1 MKSVSII
8 YYNNYH
14 NIKIRKP
21 IQSEDIEI
29 QTFSLSRGREAI
41 EDRIVNIENQT
52 LGKALNS
59 IMNSIKSDYI
69 LFIDNDKN
77 EVSVKESALDLFLLT
92 SQRHPGLGFIYADYD
107 IKSNDE
113 TEEVHLLHPHRGRV
127 RDNQDYGR
135 VLFIRSQALLDVG
148 GFDENLKYNT
158 LYDMRLKLSEKH
170 KPIHISNRYNGALYT
185 VHTAKST
192 ANVFDYL
199 LASKDA
205 QVEAEHVITEHLKR
219 LGAYLPPQQGYKK
232 RPTDKTN
239 PALIASVI
247 IPVNDRPEFIGT
259 AIESVQA
266 QTVKDVEVI
275 VVVNG
280 GANDSTIPEVEKYRL
295 GGEYYDANK
304 PQVHLIVLDINNI
317 GMCLNMGSL
326 HAKGKYYV
334 QLDSDDRLKPDAVK
348 KIVEV
353 YNSDDHIGM
362 VIGSYEVWEKK
373 ENGDLVRMKEIPVVT
388 HDEWT
393 EDNGRN
399 NLLRINGAGAPRS
412 IPIQLIKD
420 IRYFGMNDDPY
431 ARNYGEDY
439 DMVLHISEQYKIGRV
454 WDPIYEVIRHS
465 GGTDHAIDQHT
476 VDRNDNAKDHMRL
489 QAIRRRQTLNAQKNG

>member
-8 YYNNYH
+8 YYNN
-14 NIKIRKP
+14 NQRLKIRKP
-21 IQSEDIEI
+21 LQSEDVEI
-29 QTFSLSRGREAI
+29 HTFSLSRDREAI

-59 IMNSIKSDYI
+59 IMDSVKSDYI

-77 EVSVKESALDLFLLT
+77 HVSVKESALDLFLLT
-92 SQRHPGLGFIYADYD
+92 SQRHPDLGFIYTDYD
-107 IKSNDE
+107 IKSKNE

-135 VLFIRSQALLDVG
+135 VFFIRSQALLDVG

-158 LYDMRLKLSEKH
+158 LYDMRLKLTEKH
-170 KPIHISNRYNGALYT
+170 KPVHISNRYSGALYT
-185 VHTAKST
+185 VYTAKST

-205 QVEAEHVITEHLKR
+205 QVEAEHVITGHLKR
-219 LGAYLPPQQGYKK
+219 LGAYLAPQQGYKK
-232 RPTDKTN
+232 RPADKTD
-239 PALIASVI
+239 PTLVASVI
-247 IPVNDRPEFIGT
+247 IPVNDRPGFIGT

-280 GANDSTIPEVEKYRL
+280 GANDTTIPEVEKYRL

-326 HAKGKYYV
+326 HAKGNYYV
-334 QLDSDDRLKPDAVK
+334 QLDSDDRLKPDAVE

-353 YNSDDHIGM
+353 YNSDEHIGM

-373 ENGDLVRMKEIPVVT
+373 GSGDLVRMEEIPVVT

-420 IRYFGMNDDPY
+420 IGYFGMNDDPY

-439 DMVLHISEQYKIGRV
+439 DMVLHISEHYKIGRV

-489 QAIRRRQTLNAQKNG
+489 EAIRRRQALNGY